1 MDQEPSPIPPVYP
14 AGGHLMAR
22 SDWSLRYCLSK
33 CRPHQELSSTLIA
46 TIEARLEKGD
56 INYNDVAQA
65 YQLLARI
72 VSKYGDKYL
81 PLFER
86 LHREVKKYE
95 DQNDLLQLAKQVAQE
110 RLSTIFMTGR
120 AT

>member
-1 MDQEPSPIPPVYP
+1 
-14 AGGHLMAR
+14 MAR
-22 SDWSLRYCLSK
+22 SDWSLQYCLSK
-33 CRPHQELSSTLIA
+33 CRPHRASGSTLIA
-46 TIEARLEKGD
+46 PVQARLDKGD
-56 INYNDVAQA
+56 INYGDVAQA

-72 VSKYGDKYL
+72 VSKYGGRYL

-95 DQNDLLQLAKQVAQE
+95 NQDDLLQLAKQVAQE
-110 RLSTIFMTGR
+110 RLSTTFITGR